1 LSVLHGPLRS
11 QLDWYNLLRRLHSVS
26 HWSTN
31 LLGLHWPHYR
41 LGSEYWTSELLL
53 RVLDWLLL
61 MRSSMLLLLVLAGL
75 RMLLT
80 LRLLLLLL
88 VLLRLLL

>member
-1 LSVLHGPLRS
+1 MSVLHGPLWS

-41 LGSEYWTSELLL
+41 LGSEYWTSELL
-53 RVLDWLLL
+53 RVLDWLLI
-61 MRSSMLLLLVLAGL
+61 RSSMLLLLVLAGL

-80 LRLLLLLL
+80 LSLLLLW
-88 VLLRLLL
+88 VLL

>member
-1 LSVLHGPLRS
+1 MSVLHGPLRS

-41 LGSEYWTSELLL
+41 LGSEYWTSELL

-61 MRSSMLLLLVLAGL
+61 IRSSMLLLLVLAGL

-80 LRLLLLLL
+80 LRLLLLW

>member
-1 LSVLHGPLRS
+1 MSVLHGPFRS

-26 HWSTN
+26 YWSTN
-31 LLGLHWPHYR
+31 LLGLHRPHYR

-53 RVLDWLLL
+53 RVLDRLLL

-75 RMLLT
+75 RVLLT

>member
-1 LSVLHGPLRS
+1 LSVLHRPLRS

-26 HWSTN
+26 DWSTN

-41 LGSEYWTSELLL
+41 LGSENWTSELLL

-80 LRLLLLLL
+80 LRLLLLW